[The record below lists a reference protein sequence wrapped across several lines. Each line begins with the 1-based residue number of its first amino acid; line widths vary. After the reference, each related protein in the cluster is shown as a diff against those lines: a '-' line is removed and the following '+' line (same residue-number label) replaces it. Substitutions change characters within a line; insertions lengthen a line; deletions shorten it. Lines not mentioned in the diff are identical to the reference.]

1 MSPTSAEC
9 LEQARYCEWYV
20 AQANDEGDRKFVE
33 RKAMD
38 WTMIAIKK
46 ELEIRAA
53 VRALLVGDAKIPN

>member
-1 MSPTSAEC
+1 MSPTRAEH
-9 LEQARYCEWYV
+9 ARYCEWYV
-20 AQANDEGDRKFVE
+20 APTNDEGDLKSVE

>member
-9 LEQARYCEWYV
+9 LEHRYCEWYV

-38 WTMIAIKK
+38 RTMIAIKK
-46 ELEIRAA
+46 ELEVRAA